1 MSIARV
7 HAALTG
13 AFVGVT
19 LVAAWG
25 FAPWQ
30 RSLVTAVD
38 LGLFV
43 GGTAAFLWSFAV
55 AVGRSRTEEISVAAL
70 YLLGGGIVPRR
81 LALAMHACLAL
92 QVVVGLGAA
101 IARSSTDGR
110 PGSALAFGVL
120 VPVLGVGLNGVLAVR
135 HGTFG
140 LRDTGRGDGG
150 SAIGKNDDRG

>member
-1 MSIARV
+1 MIIVRA

-13 AFVGVT
+13 AFVLVT
-19 LVAAWG
+19 LFVAWG

-30 RSLVTAVD
+30 RTLVAALD
-38 LGLFV
+38 LALFLI
-43 GGTAAFLWSFAV
+43 GTAAFLWSFAV
-55 AVGRSRTEEISVAAL
+55 AVGRSRSEEISVSTL

-81 LALAMHACLAL
+81 TALAMHGCLAL

-120 VPVLGVGLNGVLAVR
+120 VPMLGVGLNGVVAVR

-140 LRDTGRGDGG
+140 PRGTERGADGP
-150 SAIGKNDDRG
+150 AIGKNDDRG